1 MSTNISNLSES
12 LKEMQS
18 AFISVGYDDIVEKL
32 FNEITVPKNSV
43 DNVVKENQLLKAKV
57 ANCLCSKTEDS
68 KVISSLKDEISQLQ
82 SDFKR
87 NLGFISEHIKDCL
100 SGHVE
105 EIMLSNQAMQDN
117 VLKVVC
123 EKVNAAV
130 NKLMKK

>member
-57 ANCLCSKTEDS
+57 ANCLCSKTEDL
-68 KVISSLKDEISQLQ
+68 KVISFLKDEISQLQ

-130 NKLMKK
+130 N